1 MYENLEVVHT
11 KNDDLKAQL
20 DEVKD
25 HALKMEEMNRGL
37 EEQIRIVEEE
47 KLKLENEN
55 EKLNKMSKLLKGQN
69 SEDIL

>member
-37 EEQIRIVEEE
+37 EE
-47 KLKLENEN
+47 
-55 EKLNKMSKLLKGQN
+55 
-69 SEDIL
+69 